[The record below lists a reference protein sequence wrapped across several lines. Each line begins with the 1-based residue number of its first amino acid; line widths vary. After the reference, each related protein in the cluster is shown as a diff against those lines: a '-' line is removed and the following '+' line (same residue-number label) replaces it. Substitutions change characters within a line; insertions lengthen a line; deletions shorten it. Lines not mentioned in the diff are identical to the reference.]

1 MSDALPSWN
10 DTPAKQAIVD
20 FVDAVTTGSPLP
32 VTGED
37 GRAALAIV
45 EAAYRAAAAGAIVAV
60 G

>member
-1 MSDALPSWN
+1 VPLPAADAL
-10 DTPAKQAIVD
+10 VD
-20 FVDAVTTGSPLP
+20 PYAAFVDAVTTGAPMP

-45 EAAYRAAAAGAIVAV
+45 EAAYRAAAAGTTVAV